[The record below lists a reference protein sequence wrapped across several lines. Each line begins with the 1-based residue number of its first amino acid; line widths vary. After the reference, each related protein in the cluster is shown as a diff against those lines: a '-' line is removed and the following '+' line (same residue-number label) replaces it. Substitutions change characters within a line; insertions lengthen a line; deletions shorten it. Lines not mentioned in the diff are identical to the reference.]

1 MAILTAKP
9 SDSHLFSFRSYTERG
24 IIRLTPQ
31 GPTDSKRS
39 VSALSVEAGAPEGL
53 TKDLRS
59 KGTRS
64 MSIEVDIDR
73 VTPDI
78 KPSPGRGVVDRR
90 RYPKNLAPSGIS
102 EP

>member
-1 MAILTAKP
+1 M
-9 SDSHLFSFRSYTERG
+9 RSIVRYAALRELSGWTTRTIG
-24 IIRLTPQ
+24 S
-31 GPTDSKRS
+31 SKAA
-39 VSALSVEAGAPEGL
+39 SALSVEAGAPEGL
-53 TKDLRS
+53 RKDLRS